1 MATQIDETRRATYSE
16 RLNDA
21 MIFRQRFLEGIRDG
35 SITLAFRRW
44 RRPSVRAGGTLM
56 TAVGQLEI
64 TSVAEVAT
72 TGISNAEARRAGYA
86 SRDDLLTELS
96 GRTEGTVYRVELGTL
111 RPDPRVA
118 LRESAMLGDAERR
131 EISRR
136 LQRLDSSATDGAWT
150 RRTLEIIR
158 DHPGR
163 RAADLSQ
170 LVGME
175 KLPFKL
181 NVRKLK
187 ALGLTESLEIGYR
200 LSPRGHVF
208 MKGEPR

>member
-1 MATQIDETRRATYSE
+1 MDTPIDDTRRATYSE
-16 RLNDA
+16 RVNDT
-21 MIFRQRFLEGIRDG
+21 MIFRQRFLDGIRDG
-35 SITLAFRRW
+35 SVTLAFRRW
-44 RRPSVRAGGTLM
+44 RRPSVRAGGTLL
-56 TAVGQLEI
+56 TAVGQLDI
-64 TSVAEVAT
+64 VSIDEVST
-72 TGISNAEARRAGYA
+72 TRISDGDARRAGYA

-96 GRTEGTVYRVELGTL
+96 GRTEGTIYRVELGAL

-118 LRESAMLGDAERR
+118 LRESATLDDAERR

-136 LQRLDSSATDGAWT
+136 LQRLDSSAPDGAWT

-170 LVGME
+170 IVGME

-200 LSPRGHVF
+200 LSPRGLVF
-208 MKGEPR
+208 MKGEP